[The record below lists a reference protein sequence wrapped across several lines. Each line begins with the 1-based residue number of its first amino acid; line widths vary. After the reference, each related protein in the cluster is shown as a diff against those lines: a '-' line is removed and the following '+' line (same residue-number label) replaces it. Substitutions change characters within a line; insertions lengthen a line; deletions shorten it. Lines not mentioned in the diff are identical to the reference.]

1 MLVFI
6 LECLDTDNIFTSQLK
21 LNSMTNEIIYVVG
34 IIFSALIF
42 ALVSIG
48 NEYDKEKA

>member
-1 MLVFI
+1 
-6 LECLDTDNIFTSQLK
+6 
-21 LNSMTNEIIYVVG
+21 MTNEIIYAVG